1 MAKPDKNNKHGVE
14 DLGIGTF
21 RLNFISHKDRS
32 AASKKILKERPFNM
46 ALGQETSDVM
56 ASQLA
61 QMRPAEGSSAEGG
74 RGLDPNAIQ
83 KGGVYWYRDRR
94 DGVEKQVEVVAIDR
108 SVQPPSFAIRAEG
121 REGKTE
127 AHRLSLDP
135 SWGGKMMNV
144 TVKVT
149 ENDSGRPVS
158 DSRRNT
164 STPTG
169 QTSQQSL
176 LCEISYDM
184 PADCGMMNPDLPVAM
199 GGGNVPFLGPFL
211 GQMVSGF
218 GGGLEMGFGGGGSMG
233 SAGHAQRY
241 PLVQAP
247 PSVYEQYLQK
257 EREWGSAAAA
267 QAGLNRQGHGS
278 AFECHSGHGGMA
290 GGGGGGVMGNMP
302 FKGIPF
308 PNALIPRY
316 EPLSDGGGGWQRAF
330 PRTFPRTNGERL
342 RRRACN
348 ELRRRRRV
356 HGIGGGHGWRRRWR
370 RDGKYALQG
379 HALS

>member
-1 MAKPDKNNKHGVE
+1 
-14 DLGIGTF
+14 
-21 RLNFISHKDRS
+21 
-32 AASKKILKERPFNM
+32 
-46 ALGQETSDVM
+46 
-56 ASQLA
+56 
-61 QMRPAEGSSAEGG
+61 
-74 RGLDPNAIQ
+74 
-83 KGGVYWYRDRR
+83 
-94 DGVEKQVEVVAIDR
+94 VEVVAIDR

-278 AFECHSGHGGMA
+278 AFECFSACPLECPSGLWSGTEWDCCP
-290 GGGGGGVMGNMP
+290 VP
-302 FKGIPF
+302 FVTQQQH
-308 PNALIPRY
+308 AAMDC
-316 EPLSDGGGGWQRAF
+316 DGGAQSQYRSLDVHLY
-330 PRTFPRTNGERL
+330 PRG
-342 RRRACN
+342 C
-348 ELRRRRRV
+348 
-356 HGIGGGHGWRRRWR
+356 
-370 RDGKYALQG
+370 
-379 HALS
+379 